1 VAIRSIPVLE
11 NMIQVE
17 ELSKTFRGVVAV
29 DDISFQVQRSQIFA
43 FLGQNGA
50 GKSTTL
56 KMLTMLLQPTSG
68 RIVVNGYDPS
78 RQANLVRRSMGV
90 VFQEHSLDEHLS
102 PYENLELHGALYGMT
117 RADGRER
124 IQKTLTL
131 VDMWDRRH
139 GKLAEFSSGM
149 KRRVEIARSL
159 LHRPQALI
167 LDEPT
172 VGLDARTRNSIWQ
185 FLQLLNRTEGVTV
198 FFTTHYL
205 EEAERYAQKVV
216 IIDQGKIV
224 AGDTP
229 AELKRQTG
237 SVSLEESFLSLT
249 VARRS
254 DGKGMAR

>member
-1 VAIRSIPVLE
+1 
-11 NMIQVE
+11 
-17 ELSKTFRGVVAV
+17 RGVIAV
-29 DDISFQVQRSQIFA
+29 DTISFQVQRAQIFA

-56 KMLTMLLQPTSG
+56 KMLTLLLQPTSG

-90 VFQEHSLDEHLS
+90 VFQERSLDEHLS
-102 PYENLELHGALYGMT
+102 PYENMELHCALYGMT

-124 IQKTLTL
+124 IHKTLTL

-139 GKLAEFSSGM
+139 GKLAEFSVGM
-149 KRRVEIARSL
+149 KRRVEIARAL

-216 IIDQGKIV
+216 IIDQGKVV

-254 DGKGMAR
+254 DGQGMAR